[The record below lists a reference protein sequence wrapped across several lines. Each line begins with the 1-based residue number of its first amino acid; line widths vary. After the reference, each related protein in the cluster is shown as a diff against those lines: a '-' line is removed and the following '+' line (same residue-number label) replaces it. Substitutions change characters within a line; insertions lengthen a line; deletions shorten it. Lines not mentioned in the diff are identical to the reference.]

1 MAKNE
6 RKTINLT
13 SLQEEQRDFIAETF
27 EKYEDEYNQAAIFYE
42 GLQEWRTKKELGAAI
57 TGASGPMQAMF
68 NGDKEKLLSAVE
80 TIKTVY
86 ISLMTTT
93 SQKLEDKERELT
105 ELYSARINEL
115 KREVD
120 ELKEQ
125 QGKWE
130 NEAQT
135 ANEAFLQAQANE
147 LQANEAR
154 DAAED
159 KFNKR
164 EGEIEKL
171 ETSIKALQ
179 DEYREE
185 KARLHDTID
194 KKDQQIDE
202 LSSLEVTNETLRT
215 QNNELETTK
224 KLNEQEINSLKAT
237 IDKFEEM
244 QEEYKGLL
252 KSEAR
257 LAAQNEALVN
267 ANNDL
272 NESNEELKKSNNGL
286 KREIADSKAELA
298 NSKTELAGVK
308 TELSETKEELKQLKK
323 ELAAAR
329 KQLESVNKKKGQ

>member
-1 MAKNE
+1 MARNE
-6 RKTINLT
+6 RKTINMT
-13 SLQEEQRDFIAETF
+13 SLDEEKRDFIAETF
-27 EKYEDEYNQAAIFYE
+27 EKYEDEYNQAMIFYE
-42 GLQEWRTKKELGAAI
+42 GLQEWRTKKELGSAI
-57 TGASGPMQAMF
+57 TGASGALQKMF
-68 NGDKEKLLSAVE
+68 DGDKEKLLSAVE

-93 SQKLEDKERELT
+93 SQKLEDKEKELT

-120 ELKEQ
+120 QLKEQ

-130 NEAQT
+130 NEAQA
-135 ANEAFLQAQANE
+135 ANEALLQAQANE

-164 EGEIEKL
+164 EGEIETL
-171 ETSIKALQ
+171 EGSIKSLQ
-179 DEYREE
+179 EEFKAE

-202 LSSLEVTNETLRT
+202 LSSLEVTNETLKT
-215 QNNELETTK
+215 QINEHLTTE
-224 KLNEQEINSLKAT
+224 KLNEQEINSLKGT
-237 IDKFEEM
+237 IVKFEQME
-244 QEEYKGLL
+244 EEYKGLL

-257 LAAQNEALVN
+257 LTAQNETLLGANKALDETN
-267 ANNDL
+267 KDL
-272 NESNEELKKSNNGL
+272 KTSNKALKEELVG
-286 KREIADSKAELA
+286 
-298 NSKTELAGVK
+298 SKTELAD
-308 TELSETKEELKQLKK
+308 TKKELKQLKV

-329 KQLESVNKKKGQ
+329 KQLESANEKKGQQ